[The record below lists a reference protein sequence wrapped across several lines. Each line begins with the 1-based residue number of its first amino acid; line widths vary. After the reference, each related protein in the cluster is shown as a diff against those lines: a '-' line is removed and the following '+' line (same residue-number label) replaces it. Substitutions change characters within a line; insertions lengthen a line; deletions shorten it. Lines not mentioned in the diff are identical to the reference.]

1 MVYDVNKIG
10 YEGGEYEAVMKGGDC
25 LAITR
30 NVDGEK
36 YVTIPVE
43 CSRNF
48 PNARVF
54 ISGTGDKNYNI
65 LTGRTELCLPAPKE
79 FKVAGDDFTIKRISF
94 YTNGN
99 FAPTKIDFSN
109 VNTDGLLSL
118 VFRTDLSRKDTEVI
132 FPSTPPKGLEINATS
147 RGMIDLTPYVCY
159 GINVDSSTPIKIGR
173 LGGRDTVTLTAVDGL
188 IEIGS
193 IDADVK
199 DFSLMYSS
207 EETILKV
214 ADAIGEQNRGMFFYI
229 KMRDGEYIGDEVK
242 NRLFRLKQDYEI
254 DVQSGDYLPNL
265 P

>member
-10 YEGGEYEAVMKGGDC
+10 YEGGAYEAIMKGGDC
-25 LAITR
+25 LAITK

-48 PNARVF
+48 PNAKVF
-54 ISGTGDKNYNI
+54 ISGTGNKNYNI
-65 LTGRTELCLPAPKE
+65 LTGHTELCLPAPKE
-79 FKVAGDDFTIKRISF
+79 IESAGYDFTFKRISF
-94 YTNGN
+94 FNNSDFT
-99 FAPTKIDFSN
+99 PTKIDFSN

-118 VFRTDLSRKDTEVI
+118 IFRTDLNRNDTEVI
-132 FPSTPPKGLEINATS
+132 FPSIPPKGLEIKATS

-159 GINVDSSTPIKIGR
+159 SVEVDSHTPIKIGR
-173 LGGRDTVTLTAVDGL
+173 LGGKDYVTLTAVDGL

-199 DFSLMYSS
+199 DFSLMYVS

-214 ADAIGEQNRGMFFYI
+214 IDVIGEQNRGMFFYI

-242 NRLFRLKQDYEI
+242 HKLFHLMQDYDI
-254 DVQSGDYLPNL
+254 DVQSGDYLP
-265 P
+265 